1 MDHTPQV
8 TAVTAERHIAAPR
21 DRVWEALTD
30 LHGMPGTL
38 SGVTRVEVLTEGP
51 FQTGTRWR
59 ETRRMFG
66 KEATEELYVTAC
78 QAPSRYVVEA
88 DSRGTHYVSEF
99 TVRETAPGRTLVRSS
114 FSARPPSGGIGG
126 LLARLLGGIGRRA
139 VAKAV
144 ERDLADVAAACE
156 RRPGGD

>member
-8 TAVTAERHIAAPR
+8 TVVTVERPIAAPR

-51 FQTGTRWR
+51 FQTGTRWI
-59 ETRRMFG
+59 ETRKMFG
-66 KEATEELYVTAC
+66 KEATEEMWVTAC

-88 DSRGTHYVSEF
+88 ESRGAHYVSEF
-99 TVRETAPGRTLVRSS
+99 TVREAGPGRTVVRMT
-114 FSARPPSGGIGG
+114 FSARPPRGVGG
-126 LLARLLGGIGRRA
+126 LLAKLLGGLGRRA

-144 ERDLADVAAACE
+144 ERDLADVAKAVE
-156 RRPGGD
+156 QRPGGA